1 MSVYRAELLFLY
13 MLQSRQEK
21 SIKNECWHGTKGIAF
36 SPTCPSDTF
45 LGLIKA
51 VKAKTNYT
59 GGRRASGSVICI
71 TVLKAVRS
79 PSGWRIPIGCTVRTQ
94 KHLHFYKLFKV

>member
-59 GGRRASGSVICI
+59 GGRGHQEALF
-71 TVLKAVRS
+71 VL
-79 PSGWRIPIGCTVRTQ
+79 
-94 KHLHFYKLFKV
+94 LF